1 MLLNCLFFLIKLQ
14 KVTKKISKLCLHF
27 MGRNYLCQPKINNMK
42 RRFLHFSF
50 LLIIIALGGMFIGF
64 NPYNGV
70 REYVPRQQKSKLQ
83 LPKIKPAT
91 EYLAKI
97 RNNQHTG
104 LIDPTD
110 IKKAREQLNKM
121 NYSRAMDLNWLNLGP
136 DNFGGRTRAII
147 SDNQDGAAKTV
158 YAAGV
163 SGGIWKSTNDG
174 ITWFKVNEDG
184 SNLYVSCMTQAPDGT
199 IYAGTGESFAAET
212 MSGLDDMGYAG
223 GFMGQGIYKS
233 TDGNN
238 FSLLTA
244 TEPEFNNTDSDW
256 AYVNELAYD
265 NTHNR
270 LYAATNTGLKFSNDG
285 GDTWAMAADTS
296 GTELNMNAFDVQVS
310 SEGVVLACV
319 DNKCYLSL
327 SGNVND
333 FVLRSTGDSVSLPE
347 NNVKRI
353 EFAYAPSDPNIAY
366 ASVVNQLGKV
376 YNIYRSD
383 DKGNKWRVIL
393 PGAPEIPVFFGQGVY
408 DNTLAVYP
416 ENPDKILLGGLV
428 LYQGEKIQDEG
439 LFDWRV
445 VSEGMMNPNYASY
458 VHFDIHTA
466 VFRHGTTNEFYVG
479 SDGGVSKGVS
489 NGNEYSYTTSNRNY
503 FTTQFYR
510 MSYSG
515 VENYNL
521 GGAQDNGSILIT
533 GTGNT
538 IKQGKDILGA
548 DGGACAVSLINNK
561 IVVVSSTQGRMF
573 RSEDAGDNY
582 STQFLTSS
590 ISNDQ
595 AFLTPIALWES
606 FDNPNSRDSVY
617 FYAHQEYPGGTTL
630 QVRSKNSGQPFY
642 YTLPDDITLHDGD
655 SILVRDVVSSRL
667 FIATANHIWMT
678 KELHNFGKTPEWF
691 EISGADVGM
700 IGIPQCIAYS
710 SDGNHLFV
718 GTQNGKLYRI
728 SNLALAYNFER
739 ADISSPSCIVSTE
752 EIPLFVPG
760 SSDPIDQVIT
770 SLAVDPS
777 DPANVLVTLGNYGNE
792 HYVLFTENALDADPV
807 FDTRQG
813 NLPQMPVYSSVIE
826 MSDGNI
832 ALIGTENGIFVTENI
847 HAASP
852 EWYPEAGAIG
862 KVPVFELK
870 QQVVGYPEDEVVLLN
885 GNEVTIIP
893 YAGAT
898 NYGIIYAATY
908 GRGLMKCSHF
918 RRPVGIDEINA
929 GQHFSNESLIVYPN
943 PVINRATVE
952 IEVNLQGVADI
963 MILDINGRVVSRQN
977 ENLMKGLNKL
987 NFNVSHLAAGTYIMK
1002 ISSGNQVFTG
1012 KFIVK

>member
-1 MLLNCLFFLIKLQ
+1 
-14 KVTKKISKLCLHF
+14 
-27 MGRNYLCQPKINNMK
+27 
-42 RRFLHFSF
+42 
-50 LLIIIALGGMFIGF
+50 
-64 NPYNGV
+64 
-70 REYVPRQQKSKLQ
+70 
-83 LPKIKPAT
+83 
-91 EYLAKI
+91 
-97 RNNQHTG
+97 
-104 LIDPTD
+104 
-110 IKKAREQLNKM
+110 
-121 NYSRAMDLNWLNLGP
+121 
-136 DNFGGRTRAII
+136 
-147 SDNQDGAAKTV
+147 
-158 YAAGV
+158 
-163 SGGIWKSTNDG
+163 
-174 ITWFKVNEDG
+174 
-184 SNLYVSCMTQAPDGT
+184 MT
-199 IYAGTGESFAAET
+199 
-212 MSGLDDMGYAG
+212 
-223 GFMGQGIYKS
+223 
-233 TDGNN
+233 
-238 FSLLTA
+238 
-244 TEPEFNNTDSDW
+244 
-256 AYVNELAYD
+256 
-265 NTHNR
+265 
-270 LYAATNTGLKFSNDG
+270 
-285 GDTWAMAADTS
+285 
-296 GTELNMNAFDVQVS
+296 
-310 SEGVVLACV
+310 
-319 DNKCYLSL
+319 
-327 SGNVND
+327 
-333 FVLRSTGDSVSLPE
+333 
-347 NNVKRI
+347 
-353 EFAYAPSDPNIAY
+353 
-366 ASVVNQLGKV
+366 
-376 YNIYRSD
+376 
-383 DKGNKWRVIL
+383 
-393 PGAPEIPVFFGQGVY
+393 
-408 DNTLAVYP
+408 
-416 ENPDKILLGGLV
+416 
-428 LYQGEKIQDEG
+428 
-439 LFDWRV
+439 
-445 VSEGMMNPNYASY
+445 NPNYASY
-458 VHFDIHTA
+458 VHYDIHTA

-952 IEVNLQGVADI
+952 IEANLQGVADI